1 MVESLQH
8 KIIIL
13 TAPSGAGKTS
23 VKSILLNTLKKE
35 LSFSVSATTRK
46 IRGSEQEGVDYH
58 YTNEEVFKKLI
69 EANSFIEWEMVYPG
83 LYYGTTVEEL
93 NRIWAEGKV
102 PVLDIDVKGAMNVK
116 EKYGNYVLSI
126 FIEPPSIEVLKERLI
141 KRGTDSEE
149 NILMRI
155 NKAEEELHYKSMFDR
170 VVLNDDIE
178 RASSEVVALVQQFIA
193 N

>member
-1 MVESLQH
+1 MAESLQH

-23 VKSILLNTLKKE
+23 VKSRLLNTLKKE

-46 IRGSEQEGVDYH
+46 MRGNEKEGVDYH
-58 YTNEEVFKKLI
+58 FINEEAFKELV
-69 EANSFIEWEMVYPG
+69 ATNSFVEWEMVYQG
-83 LYYGTTVEEL
+83 LYYGTTIAEI
-93 NRIWAEGKV
+93 NRIWGEGKV
-102 PVLDIDVKGAMNVK
+102 PVLDIDVKGALNVK
-116 EKYGNYVLSI
+116 KKYGNDVLSI

-155 NKAEEELHYKSMFDR
+155 NKAGEEISYKSMFDR

>member
-1 MVESLQH
+1 MAESLQH

-23 VKSILLNTLKKE
+23 VKSRLLNILKKE

-46 IRGSEQEGVDYH
+46 MRGNEKEGVDYH
-58 YTNEEVFKKLI
+58 FINEEAFKELV
-69 EANSFIEWEMVYPG
+69 ATNSFVEWEMVYQG
-83 LYYGTTVEEL
+83 LYYGTTIAEI
-93 NRIWAEGKV
+93 NRIWGEGKV
-102 PVLDIDVKGAMNVK
+102 PVLDIDVKGALNVK
-116 EKYGNYVLSI
+116 KKYGNDVLSI

-141 KRGTDSEE
+141 KRGTDSEQ

-155 NKAEEELHYKSMFDR
+155 NKAGEEISYKSMFDR